1 MAENKKKKLGLQK
14 NVSSIFK
21 GVPIPQKN
29 GDDNARQTPNAPAS
43 GRSRNIPTLERT
55 IGSSPEPQRKDNI
68 PEPEHTINT
77 PEPEHIASTPEP
89 QHKDNITAP
98 EHIASTPEPQHKGD
112 IPVSER
118 TADAPEPEHTIDS
131 SPEPEHTVKTPE
143 PEQTGNIPAKP
154 KFQEPQKSQISLIK
168 KINQPTQLLRKDTP
182 VKQLVV
188 DANKKVTKLSQWQR
202 ARDKFFV
209 PKPDTSST
217 RQKATTVLIPVLAFV
232 FIFVLRQ
239 VFWTAPQR
247 TEGAVENDKPGVATT
262 ISTSNEIDWKIPALF
277 PSSLRDPMKLNSSG
291 NKQSDAEKSTEIIEL
306 NINGILH
313 SEDNPSV
320 LIGDRIAHEGEKIS
334 GVTIVKIN
342 EDTVEFEMNGKKWEG
357 KVQR

>member
-1 MAENKKKKLGLQK
+1 MAEDKRKKLGLQK

-29 GDDNARQTPNAPAS
+29 GGDNTRQTPNAPAP
-43 GRSRNIPTLERT
+43 GRSRNIPMLERT
-55 IGSSPEPQRKDNI
+55 TGSSPKPQRKDNI
-68 PEPEHTINT
+68 PSPEHTIN
-77 PEPEHIASTPEP
+77 I
-89 QHKDNITAP
+89 
-98 EHIASTPEPQHKGD
+98 
-112 IPVSER
+112 
-118 TADAPEPEHTIDS
+118 PEPEHTGN
-131 SPEPEHTVKTPE
+131 TPE
-143 PEQTGNIPAKP
+143 QERKDKIPAKP
-154 KFQEPQKSQISLIK
+154 MSREPQKSQISVIK

-188 DANKKVTKLSQWQR
+188 DADKKVTKSSKWQR
-202 ARDKFFV
+202 AKDKLFT
-209 PKPDTSST
+209 PKPGTSSAK
-217 RQKATTVLIPVLAFV
+217 QKAAAALIPVLAFI

-239 VFWTAPQR
+239 VFWTAPHII
-247 TEGAVENDKPGVATT
+247 EGAVENDKPGVATT

-291 NKQSDAEKSTEIIEL
+291 NEQSGAEEQEKIIEI
-306 NINGILH
+306 NVNGILH

-320 LIGDRIAHEGEKIS
+320 LIGDRIVHEGEKIS

-342 EDTVEFEMNGKKWEG
+342 KDSVEFEMNGKKWER